1 MFDNQ
6 SWQICIIM
14 QETLFI
20 NELSFIVLGQHSF
33 TAGSCWLFTGCSC
46 FWICGSSSF
55 AISLVGNKFHIFHH
69 WLFFFRWK
77 KTTTQTIRK
86 KETFLDKTDGGRTVI
101 PVKDFDQFCPNCSLR
116 DSLLLTTHCK
126 TISHTSIF
134 STLTSVYIFSILF
147 SIHFLRCRQREF
159 V

>member
-14 QETLFI
+14 QEPLFKI
-20 NELSFIVLGQHSF
+20 ELSFIVLGQHSF

-77 KTTTQTIRK
+77 KKHKQWNK
-86 KETFLDKTDGGRTVI
+86 KILFWMKLIEEEQLFPLLDY
-101 PVKDFDQFCPNCSLR
+101 F
-116 DSLLLTTHCK
+116 TH
-126 TISHTSIF
+126 INL
-134 STLTSVYIFSILF
+134 STLTSVCIFSILF
-147 SIHFLRCRQREF
+147 SIQFLRCWQGEF